1 MRVGACHT
9 IQLDLAS
16 GTRVLDRAFGKLL
29 GDLNCQLTY
38 WKAYRIS
45 KEMLRAQVG
54 GRVAGSARAAFGLVF
69 GDGVVQH
76 GAGQLRV
83 EKLHGD
89 SPYREVTAK
98 QPDSGSAS
106 ESDVARCVA
115 LTRAGPGRRLHVV
128 SPAAHGGLC
137 AGRTASASSSAGRA
151 AGSESS
157 GPSRTPGT
165 PSRTRPRC
173 ASWGDVSGPAAPP
186 PPPLLASFRG
196 CRQGRA
202 GGVAVED
209 DAKRTAA
216 GEGGCGGQPWAGG
229 GRPWAGVGPLRAG
242 GPWPDSHGRQCP
254 PPWPSSAVIRTR
266 RRRGGG
272 LGGGA
277 PGSWA

>member
-29 GDLNCQLTY
+29 GELNCQLTY

-54 GRVAGSARAAFGLVF
+54 GRAAGSARAAFGLVF

-76 GAGQLRV
+76 GAGQVRV

-186 PPPLLASFRG
+186 PPPLPHHSEDAA
-196 CRQGRA
+196 RA
-202 GGVAVED
+202 GPAVRGGRCEED
-209 DAKRTAA
+209 SSRRRRLRRAA
-216 GEGGCGGQPWAGG
+216 LGRRRAALGRRRAAEGGRSMAGQPWSPVPATMAVQRRDSDAAARRW
-229 GRPWAGVGPLRAG
+229 RPW
-242 GPWPDSHGRQCP
+242 
-254 PPWPSSAVIRTR
+254 
-266 RRRGGG
+266 
-272 LGGGA
+272 GGA